1 MSFTPSGFCTR
12 VLGVF
17 LTLGIAAN
25 LWAGDWPMWRCDAG
39 HTAVS
44 PHELPEKL
52 HLQWTRQYSPREPVW
67 DNPLNRD
74 MMPYDRIFE
83 PVVADGKIFLS
94 FNDADKVVALDIR
107 DGSESWTFYV
117 EGPVRFSPVAYKD
130 AVLFASD
137 DGYLYCVGASDGEL
151 RWRFRGGP
159 SERKALGNRRV
170 ISSWPARGGPVV
182 VDGTVYFA
190 ASIWPFM
197 GTFIYALDA
206 ETGEVQWLNDDTS
219 AEFCKQPHSAPSF
232 AGVAPQGQ
240 LAVSGD
246 LLLVPGG
253 RSLPAAFERKTG
265 NPRFFDFGGK
275 GQGGAFV
282 AADRHR
288 AFVHTRFRGTM
299 ALSLPDGGK
308 TSFQVNEPVLAP
320 EMLYTAKAAQGTK
333 TPPRIEAYDH
343 SNKLIWQ
350 IEADGTGDLIMAG
363 SRLYAAGPQTL
374 TAVDLP
380 TEDAGAKVAWS
391 IPVQSEVL
399 RLVAASERL
408 FAVTLDGQIMAF
420 GDGNT
425 EPRMIKQGPRPLPS
439 TPQVIQDAK
448 TLLETT
454 GETQGYSLWFGVD
467 DAMLLQAVA
476 AASELHIV
484 AVDPDAQKVTRLRRQ
499 LDQAGLLGK
508 RIALHVG
515 TPDSF
520 KAPPYIANLV
530 VVGRSMAEKLIDPQQ
545 LRQVYESIRPY
556 GGKLWIRTGEQ
567 SSESLAEQL
576 AVAKLPKAQLTTAE
590 GAALISREGAL
601 PGSADWSHA
610 YGDVANT
617 VKSNDRRVKLP
628 LGLLWFGGNSNQDML
643 PRHGHGPSEQVV
655 GGRLFIEGIN
665 SLSARDVYTGRVLW
679 KRSFSDLGTYQVYYD
694 ETYADTPLSTAYTQV
709 HIPGA
714 NARGTNY
721 VATADGVYLVT
732 QDRCLLLDASSGQTL
747 RQFILPVEAN
757 NESPSWGYIG
767 VYQDLLLAGVGFG
780 NYSERLGYEYA
791 PKKRRGPAWGP
802 DRSGSLALLAFDR
815 HSGKILWELKA
826 NHSFLHNGIVA
837 GGGRIY
843 LLDKLPKRVEE
854 QIRRRGIEDAESY
867 RLLAID
873 AQTGKPAWT
882 SDDDAFGTWL
892 GYSAKHD
899 VLLQAGAAASDR
911 SLDEVGK
918 GMAVY
923 RAVDGTVLW
932 RKQDFAYA
940 GPCILHGDSVITNTT
955 SYRESKGAFSL
966 LDGEPVTIEDP
977 VTGEPIPWNFVRTY
991 GCNTAVASENLLTFR
1006 SGAAGF
1012 YDLANHGGTGNL
1024 GGFKSGCT
1032 SNLIVANGVLNA
1044 PDYTR
1049 TCTCGYQKQ
1058 TSLAF
1063 VPMPEN
1069 EVWTYNLLGRSIEK
1083 SLSIRRIGI
1092 NLGAPGDRL
1101 SEDGTLWVNYPPD
1114 SGSSPKATVTLEGD
1128 PKWFRNHSGRV
1139 SGGNQR
1145 WVAAS
1150 GVEGIQKLAVRL
1162 APQRPGPAKV
1172 SATSEPADPTVPA
1185 HRFTVRLH
1193 FVEPNAGT
1201 KPGERVF
1208 DVAIQGQTT
1217 IQDFDVVAEA
1227 GGSLRAVVRT
1237 WKDIRA
1243 DEMMEIALTPR
1254 TVQQPILCGAE
1265 IIEQQR

>member
-1 MSFTPSGFCTR
+1 MNLTPSGLWTR
-12 VLGVF
+12 VPGVLLVF
-17 LTLGIAAN
+17 VTAVN
-25 LWAGDWPMWRCDAG
+25 LWAGDWPMWRYDAG

-44 PHELPEKL
+44 PDELPDEL
-52 HLQWTRQYSPREPVW
+52 HLQWIRQYSPREPVW

-83 PVVADGKIFLS
+83 PVVAGGKMFLG
-94 FNDADKVVALDIR
+94 FNDADKVVALDVR
-107 DGSESWTFYV
+107 DGTEIWTFYA
-117 EGPVRFSPVAYKD
+117 EGPVRFSPVVYKD
-130 AVLFASD
+130 AVLFSSD
-137 DGYLYCVGASDGEL
+137 DGYLYCVGASDGDL

-159 SERKALGNRRV
+159 SERKVLGNRRV

-182 VDGTVYFA
+182 ADGVVYFA

-206 ETGEVQWLNDDTS
+206 QTGEVQWVNDDSS
-219 AEFCKQPHSAPSF
+219 AEFRKQPHGAPSF
-232 AGVAPQGQ
+232 AGIAPQGQ
-240 LAVSGD
+240 LAVSD
-246 LLLVPGG
+246 HLLLVPGG
-253 RSLPAAFERKTG
+253 RTLPAAFDRDSG
-265 NPRFFDFGGK
+265 NLRFFDFGGK
-275 GQGGAFV
+275 GQGGSFV
-282 AADRHR
+282 AADRSR
-288 AFVHTRFRGTM
+288 VFAHTRFRGTM
-299 ALSLPDGGK
+299 ALKLPDGG
-308 TSFQVNEPVLAP
+308 TANLLVNEPVLAP
-320 EMLYTAKAAQGTK
+320 DMLYTAKAGQGTE
-333 TPPRIEAYDH
+333 TPPRIEAYDAD
-343 SNKLIWQ
+343 NELIWH
-350 IEADGTGDLIMAG
+350 IEADGTGDLILAG
-363 SRLYAAGPQTL
+363 SRLYAAGYQTL
-374 TAVDLP
+374 TAIDLP
-380 TEDAGAKVAWS
+380 GENGAARVAWS
-391 IPVQSEVL
+391 HPMQSEVL
-399 RLVAASERL
+399 RLVAASQRL
-408 FAVTLDGQIMAF
+408 FAVTLDGQIIAF
-420 GDGNT
+420 GGGNI
-425 EPRMIKQGPRPLPS
+425 EPRIIEQQPTPLQP
-439 TPQVIQDAK
+439 TGQAIQDAK

-454 GETQGYSLWFGVD
+454 GEKQGYAIWFGVD
-467 DAMLLQAVA
+467 DATLLEAVA
-476 AASELHIV
+476 VASELHIA
-484 AVDPDAQKVTRLRRQ
+484 AVDPDSQKVARLRRQ

-520 KAPPYIANLV
+520 MAPPYIASLV
-530 VVGRSMAEKLIDPQQ
+530 VVGQSMAEKLVDPQR
-545 LRQVYESIRPY
+545 LRQVYESVRPY
-556 GGKLWIRTGEQ
+556 GGKLWIRMGTQ
-567 SSESLAEQL
+567 LNESFAGQFAIAE
-576 AVAKLPKAQLTTAE
+576 LPKAKLTAID
-590 GAALISREGAL
+590 GALLIIREGSL

-679 KRSFSDLGTYQVYYD
+679 KRDFEDLGTFQVYYD

-721 VATADGVYLVT
+721 VATDDGVYLVVR
-732 QDRCLLLDASSGQTL
+732 DRCLLLDAASGQTL
-747 RQFILPVEAN
+747 REFVLPAKAN
-757 NESPSWGYIG
+757 DESPTWAYVG

-815 HSGKILWELKA
+815 HSGKVLWAVKA

-837 GGGRIY
+837 GGGRVY

-854 QIRRRGIEDAESY
+854 HLRRRGAEDAADY
-867 RLLAID
+867 RMLAID
-873 AQTGKPAWT
+873 AQTGKPIWT
-882 SDDDAFGTWL
+882 KDDDVFGTWL
-892 GYSAKHD
+892 GYSAEHD

-911 SLDEVGK
+911 SLDEEGK

-923 RAVDGTVLW
+923 RAADGTVLW
-932 RKQDFAYA
+932 RNDELAYA
-940 GPCILHGDSVITNTT
+940 GPCILYGDTVITNNT
-955 SYRESKGAFSL
+955 SYKESKGAFSL
-966 LDGEPVTIEDP
+966 LDGSPITIEDP
-977 VTGEPIPWNFVRTY
+977 VTGEPIHWNFLRTY

-1012 YDLANHGGTGNL
+1012 YDLANHGGTGNF

-1049 TCTCGYQKQ
+1049 TCTCGYQNQ

-1069 EVWTYNLLGRSIEK
+1069 EIWTYSLLGRSIEK
-1083 SLSIRRIGI
+1083 SLSVRRIGI

-1101 SEDGTLWVNYPPD
+1101 SDDGTLWVNYPPD
-1114 SGSSPKATVTLEGD
+1114 SGSSPKVAVTLEGD
-1128 PKWFRNHSGRV
+1128 PKWFRNHSGRI
-1139 SGGNQR
+1139 SDGNLP

-1150 GVEGIQKLAVRL
+1150 GAEGVRELAVRL
-1162 APQRPGPAKV
+1162 AAKRPDPA
-1172 SATSEPADPTVPA
+1172 AAA
-1185 HRFTVRLH
+1185 RQFTVSLY
-1193 FVEPNAGT
+1193 FVEPNKET

-1208 DVAIQGQTT
+1208 DVAIQGKTR

-1227 GGSLRAVVRT
+1227 GGSLKAVVRT
-1237 WKDIRA
+1237 WQDIAA
-1243 DEMMEIALTPR
+1243 DEAMEIALTPR
-1254 TVQQPILCGAE
+1254 TELQPVLCGVE
-1265 IIEQQR
+1265 IIEQKR

>member
-1 MSFTPSGFCTR
+1 MSFTPSGSWTR
-12 VLGVF
+12 VLGV
-17 LTLGIAAN
+17 LLALGTAVN
-25 LWAGDWPMWRCDAG
+25 LWAGDWPTWRYDAG

-44 PHELPEKL
+44 PHELPEVL
-52 HLQWTRQYSPREPVW
+52 YLQWVRHYSPREPVW

-74 MMPYDRIFE
+74 LMPYDRIFE
-83 PVVADGKIFLS
+83 PVIADGRMFLS
-94 FNDADKVVALDIR
+94 FNDADKVVALDVR
-107 DGSESWTFYV
+107 DGSESWTFYA

-130 AVLFASD
+130 VVLFASD

-159 SERKALGNRRV
+159 SERKVLGNRRV

-182 VDGTVYFA
+182 ADGTVYFA

-206 ETGEVQWLNDDTS
+206 QTGQVQWLNDDTGG
-219 AEFCKQPHSAPSF
+219 ELRKQPHNAPSF

-253 RSLPAAFERKTG
+253 RSLPAAFERESG
-265 NPRFFDFGGK
+265 NLRFFDFGGK

-282 AADRHR
+282 AADRYR

-299 ALSLPDGGK
+299 ALSLPDGAK

-320 EMLYTAKAAQGTK
+320 EMLYTAKAAQGTEA
-333 TPPRIEAYDH
+333 PPRIEAYDGD
-343 SNKLIWQ
+343 NKLIWH
-350 IEADGTGDLIMAG
+350 IEADGAGDLIMAG
-363 SRLYAAGPQTL
+363 NRLYAAGTQTL

-380 TEDAGAKVAWS
+380 TENAGARVAWS
-391 IPVQSEVL
+391 IPVKSDVL
-399 RLVAASERL
+399 RLVAASEKL

-420 GDGNT
+420 GGENT
-425 EPRMIKQGPRPLPS
+425 EPRMIEQQSL
-439 TPQVIQDAK
+439 TPEPTHQAIQDAM
-448 TLLETT
+448 TLLEKT
-454 GETQGYSLWFGVD
+454 GETQGYALWFGVD
-467 DAMLLQAVA
+467 DAMLLEAVA
-476 AASELHIV
+476 AASELDIV
-484 AVDPDAQKVTRLRRQ
+484 AVDPDAKKVTRLRRQ

-530 VVGRSMAEKLIDPQQ
+530 VVGQSMAEKLVDPQL
-545 LRQVYESIRPY
+545 LRRVFESVRPY
-556 GGKLWIRTGEQ
+556 GGKLWIRAGAQ
-567 SSESLAEQL
+567 SSESLAGQF
-576 AVAKLPKAQLTTAE
+576 AVAELPKAKLRTVE
-590 GAALISREGAL
+590 GAALITREGSL

-617 VKSNDRRVKLP
+617 VKSNDRRVRLP

-655 GGRLFIEGIN
+655 GGRLFIEGMN
-665 SLSARDVYTGRVLW
+665 SLSARDVYTGRVFW
-679 KRSFSDLGTYQVYYD
+679 KRDFADLGTFQVYYD

-721 VATADGVYLVT
+721 VATGDGVYLVIR
-732 QDRCLLLDASSGQTL
+732 DRCLLLDAANGQTL
-747 RQFILPVEAN
+747 REFILPIKAN
-757 NESPSWGYIG
+757 SGSPSWGYVG
-767 VYQDLLLAGVGFG
+767 VYRDLLLAGVGFG

-791 PKKRRGPAWGP
+791 PKKKRGPAWGP

-815 HSGKILWELKA
+815 HSGKILWEVKA

-843 LLDKLPKRVEE
+843 LLDKLPRRVEE
-854 QIRRRGIEDAESY
+854 QIQRRGVEGAATY

-873 AQTGKPAWT
+873 AQTGKPVWT
-882 SDDDAFGTWL
+882 GDDDAFGTWL
-892 GYSAKHD
+892 GYSAEHD

-923 RAVDGTVLW
+923 RAADGTVLW

-966 LDGEPVTIEDP
+966 LDGSPMTIEDP
-977 VTGEPIPWNFVRTY
+977 VTGKPIPWNFVRTY

-1012 YDLANHGGTGNL
+1012 YDLANHGGTGNF

-1049 TCTCGYQKQ
+1049 TCSCGYQNQ

-1063 VPMPEN
+1063 VSMPEN
-1069 EVWTYNLLGRSIEK
+1069 EIWTYSLLGRSIEE

-1114 SGSSPKATVTLEGD
+1114 SGSSPKAAVTLEGE

-1139 SGGNQR
+1139 SGGNLR

-1150 GVEGIQKLAVRL
+1150 GVEGIRKLTVRL
-1162 APQRPGPAKV
+1162 APRRSDRVKVSGTSEQAGPA
-1172 SATSEPADPTVPA
+1172 VPA
-1185 HRFTVRLH
+1185 RRFEVRLY
-1193 FVEPNAGT
+1193 FVEPNTGA
-1201 KPGERVF
+1201 KLGERVF
-1208 DVAIQGQTT
+1208 DVAIQGETT
-1217 IQDFDVVAEA
+1217 IRDLDVAAEA
-1227 GGSLRAVVRT
+1227 GGSHKAVVRT
-1237 WKDIRA
+1237 WQDISA
-1243 DEMMEIALTPR
+1243 DDVIEIALTPR
-1254 TVQQPILCGAE
+1254 TEQQPILCGVE
-1265 IIEQQR
+1265 IIEHKR